1 MGSSQIPDKS
11 AVIAKLKRHEKDTGS
26 PEVQV
31 SLLTKRIEVL
41 SKHFE
46 THPNDEH
53 SKRGLHR
60 MVSQRKNLL
69 GYLKLDKIDRYR
81 TTLQEL
87 GLRK

>member
-1 MGSSQIPDKS
+1 MGSSEIPNKG
-11 AVIAKLKRHEKDTGS
+11 ATNVKLKRHEKDTGS

-31 SLLTKRIEVL
+31 SLLTKRIEL
-41 SKHFE
+41 LTKHFE

-60 MVSQRKNLL
+60 MVSRRKNLL
-69 GYLKLDKIDRYR
+69 GYLKVDQIDRYR
-81 TTLQEL
+81 LTLSEL